1 MLIKSAA
8 KGFHR
13 QAGTSWL
20 PHKNGHQRSLCF
32 LASGFTY
39 QGTNRIVILQL
50 DIIGL
55 RYG

>member
-32 LASGFTY
+32 LAREFIY
-39 QGTNRIVILQL
+39 KAMHRIFILQL
-50 DIIGL
+50 DIMGWS
-55 RYG
+55 